1 MLLPLLAALLIAP
14 RAVQTRDTVPPP
26 ASTDSAKKKDRHS
39 VTISVRDRDGGDCTG
54 FSTDSSDN
62 DVCKASRVAAKRIP
76 VTPALIASA
85 YATPATRSLV
95 LRAREARTAVDS
107 TLRAYRGLAYQRM
120 SAGIALRALARDR
133 LAARAEQSAKIWWDR
148 DKGALVQLTGA
159 REVQFVDE
167 HDDDKDPSST
177 ETISLPY
184 VPGEDRL
191 WPIGGAK
198 IVVNDEEII
207 HPLGAGA
214 EAYYTYAIGDSVVI
228 RVPRGGEYHLVELSV
243 RPRAERWNA
252 VVGSLWLDRESAQI
266 VRAAYRLAS
275 PLDIWVM
282 LDEESARDSAAR
294 RRGKKRDDDDIPAW
308 LKPSL
313 HPMRAS
319 LSAVTQEFALQG
331 GRWWLPIS
339 RTAEGVVEVGAMRLP
354 LSWEERFTYDAV
366 SAAPLPGNALDSLT
380 TTYASRLAL
389 ADSAAKL
396 RESDADGEHGHG
408 RDSSWTR
415 RHPLDSMQEQE
426 KSECLRA
433 MKGTRTEIRTRNGV
447 RTFIVVPCDTAVLA
461 HSADLPPSIYES
473 SDVLFGATDREE
485 LRHWAM
491 SLQAQ
496 ADEGK
501 LPRPTVLYGLGGGLT
516 RYNRVEGL
524 SLGVRVDQRL
534 HRGYSAHGV
543 ARFGFA
549 DLHPGVELGVSRG
562 NPARTWDLTGYHRLA
577 VAGDYGDPFTLGA
590 SLSALLFGRDDG
602 FYYRATGAELTRTSI
617 GEMVVQ
623 WRLFGEHHGDAP
635 MKTNVS
641 LAHVGK
647 GRFPGNITARRGGI
661 GGIGLSLT
669 RSFGA
674 DPRGWRLLSTTR
686 GEAATGSFD
695 YSRALAD
702 LTLSHPLP
710 FGTDGALTGVA
721 GIAGGHAPVQ
731 KLFFV
736 GGPQTVRG
744 IDPGSGIGDAMW
756 VGRGELALSRGVF
769 RPVVFGDLGWAGDR
783 SDWRHP
789 GPPLAGAG
797 LGGSLFEGLLRADL
811 AKGIHPGGG
820 VRVYLY
826 LDARF

>member
-14 RAVQTRDTVPPP
+14 RAVQTRDTIPPP

-39 VTISVRDRDGGDCTG
+39 VSISVRDRDGGECVGLSTG
-54 FSTDSSDN
+54 SNDN
-62 DVCKASRVAAKRIP
+62 DACEASRVAAKRIP

-85 YATPATRSLV
+85 YANPATCGLV

-120 SAGIALRALARDR
+120 SAGIALHALARDR

-148 DKGALVQLTGA
+148 EKGALVQLTGA
-159 REVQFVDE
+159 RSVAPVAGDAEDQ
-167 HDDDKDPSST
+167 DPAST
-177 ETISLPY
+177 GTIALPY

-198 IVVNDEEII
+198 IVVDDEEIV

-228 RVPRGGEYHLVELSV
+228 RIPRGGEFHLVELRV
-243 RPRAERWNA
+243 QPRAERWNA

-275 PLDIWVM
+275 PLDIWVAIN
-282 LDEESARDSAAR
+282 EESARDSADGK
-294 RRGKKRDDDDIPAW
+294 RGKKDDDDIPAW
-308 LKPSL
+308 LKPTL

-339 RTAEGVVEVGAMRLP
+339 RTAEGLVEVGPMRLP
-354 LSWEERFTYDAV
+354 LSWEERFTYDVV
-366 SAAPLPGNALDSLT
+366 SGTPLPGTALDSLT
-380 TTYASRLAL
+380 TTYASRIVL

-396 RESDADGEHGHG
+396 RESDGDGEHGHG

-415 RHPLDSMQEQE
+415 RHPLEALQE
-426 KSECLRA
+426 KEKAACLHT
-433 MKGTRTEIRTRNGV
+433 MKGMRTEIRTRNGV

-485 LRHWAM
+485 LRNWAM
-491 SLQAQ
+491 SLQAE
-496 ADEGK
+496 ADQGK
-501 LPRPTVLYGLGGGLT
+501 RPPPTVLYGLGGGLT

-524 SLGVRVDQRL
+524 SIGVRVDQRL
-534 HRGYSAHGV
+534 HRGYGAHGV

-549 DLHPGVELGVSRG
+549 DLHPSIELGVSRG

-617 GEMVVQ
+617 GETVVQ

-641 LAHVGK
+641 LAHLGK
-647 GRFPGNITARRGGI
+647 GRFPGNITARRGDV
-661 GGIGLSLT
+661 GGVGLTLT

-674 DPRGWRLLSTTR
+674 DPRSWRLLSSTH
-686 GEAATGSFD
+686 GEAAAGSFD

-710 FGTDGALTGVA
+710 FGTEGALTGVA
-721 GIAGGHAPVQ
+721 GIAGGHAPIQ

-744 IDPGSGIGDAMW
+744 IDPGSGVGDAMW

-769 RPVVFGDLGWAGDR
+769 RPMLFGDLGWAGDR
-783 SDWRHP
+783 ADWRRP
-789 GPPLAGAG
+789 GRPLAGAG
-797 LGGSLFEGLLRADL
+797 LGGSLFEGLLRADV
-811 AKGIHPGGG
+811 AKGIHPAGG